1 MAADCRCLNVSNAA
15 AVAIYE
21 VLRQL
26 NYPGLSFTEEHK
38 GEDFLEENYSYDETL
53 RKKRKG

>member
-1 MAADCRCLNVSNAA
+1 MAADCRCLNVSNAC

-26 NYPGLSFTEEHK
+26 NYPSLSFTEEQK

-53 RKKRKG
+53 RRKHK